1 MNTMRIGVWAA
12 TLLGAMLAASAPAQN
27 SPDAKIPAAT
37 SPHAVGVEPGWTARW
52 IQAPWSTERDGAEA
66 DGSRPMPIFRRE
78 FKLKKRPVSAT
89 LRIAGLGQYEL
100 HANGAVV
107 SAPGLHQAWTDYRK
121 TVTYDSYDL
130 SKALRVGNNALGIM
144 LGNGMYN
151 VQHTKGRYTKFEGSF
166 GVPKLIAELRVK
178 FADGTSQVIA
188 SDAAWR
194 VAQGPVTFSSTY
206 GGEDYDARRVEAGW
220 DAPGFDAAA
229 WTAAALADTPGGEM
243 TAAIAP
249 EVRVLKTWEGSKPTV
264 LPSGATVYDRG
275 QNVAGQPR
283 VRVKG
288 PAGAVL
294 RLTAGELKNADGS
307 VAMLNRPVWWDYTL
321 RGDPDGEEWAPKF
334 MYYGFRYVQ
343 AEWVPAAPN
352 ATVAQ
357 GTIVSVRGDE
367 VSSASPVAGSFES
380 SDAMLNAIHSL
391 IVNAMHNNEASLF
404 TDCPQREKLG
414 WLEETHL
421 VASGLMFNN
430 DLRALYAEQAKNIA
444 DAQHTDGDVPT
455 IAPQYTRFGPQYPIY
470 DDSPEWGS
478 ASVLGAWAAYRFYGD
493 KAQLAKSYATMQAY
507 VKFLKSK
514 AGANGADDGIVAYGL
529 GDWFDIG
536 PRPPGVSQDTSPGVT
551 GTLMLYEDAA
561 AMAKIAALLGHT
573 DDAARYTAL
582 AAHESAAFNR
592 RFWNAE
598 KNFYDTGSQTANAM
612 PLALGL
618 VPEAARAAVLQHI
631 VDDIHAHDD
640 HITTGEVGYPYL
652 LRALLQAGRSD
663 VVLAMLERKDPP
675 SYGAQLALG
684 ATSLTEAW
692 SGHGSSQDHFMLG
705 GAEEWF
711 YRALG
716 GIDFDMSRSKD
727 ERIILRPQMPA
738 GVSWVKCSY
747 RSVLGEIRSEWHQE
761 PGATSVDVTIP
772 PGATATLVLPVK
784 FLSVVPHQGAAN
796 GKGPRMTEVRRDSD
810 VVVYRVGAGTY
821 HLREEEAAPP
831 AGAR

>member
-1 MNTMRIGVWAA
+1 MRIAVRAA
-12 TLLGAMLAASAPAQN
+12 ILLGAILAASAPAQS
-27 SPDAKIPAAT
+27 SPDANSPAAT
-37 SPHAVGVEPGWTARW
+37 SAHAAGVEPGWTARW
-52 IQAPWSTERDGAEA
+52 IQAPWSTQRDGAEA
-66 DGSRPMPIFRRE
+66 DDSQPMPVFRRE

-100 HANGAVV
+100 HVNGAVV

-121 TVTYDSYDL
+121 TVTYDTYDL
-130 SKALRVGNNALGIM
+130 TKALRVGSDALGVM

-178 FADGTSQVIA
+178 YADGTSEVIP
-188 SDAAWR
+188 SNAAWK
-194 VAQGPVTFSSTY
+194 VAHGPVTFSSTY

-229 WTAAALADTPGGEM
+229 WTAAGLADAPGGEM
-243 TAAIAP
+243 AAAIAL

-264 LPSGATVYDRG
+264 LPSGAMVYDLG
-275 QNVAGQPR
+275 QNFAGQPR

-294 RLTAGELKNADGS
+294 KLTSGERENADGS
-307 VAMLNRPVWWDYTL
+307 VAMLNRPVWWAYTL
-321 RGDPDGEEWAPKF
+321 RGDPDGEEWAPRF

-343 AEWVPAAPN
+343 AEWVPAKPN
-352 ATVAQ
+352 ETAAQ
-357 GTIVSVRGDE
+357 GTVVSVRGDE
-367 VSSASPVAGSFES
+367 LSSASPVAGSFDS
-380 SDAMLNAIHSL
+380 SDAMLNAIHAL
-391 IVNAMHNNEASLF
+391 IVNAMHNNEVSLF

-430 DLRALYAEQAKNIA
+430 DLRALYAAEAKNIA
-444 DAQHTDGDVPT
+444 DAQHGDGDVPT
-455 IAPQYTRFGPQYPIY
+455 IAPQYTKFGPQYPIY

-478 ASVLGAWAAYRFYGD
+478 ASVLAAWAAYRFYGD
-493 KAQLAKSYATMQAY
+493 KAQLEKSYATMQAY
-507 VKFLKSK
+507 VRFLESK
-514 AGANGADDGIVAYGL
+514 AGASGADDGIVVYGL
-529 GDWFDIG
+529 GDWYDFG
-536 PRPPGVSQDTSPGVT
+536 PRPPGVSQNTSPGVT

-561 AMAKIAALLGHT
+561 AMAKIARLLGRA
-573 DDAARYTAL
+573 DDATRYAAL
-582 AAHESAAFNR
+582 AARESAAFNR

-598 KNFYDTGSQTANAM
+598 KSFYDIGSQAANAM
-612 PLALGL
+612 PLALGI
-618 VPEAARAAVLQHI
+618 VPEARRAAVLQRI

-675 SYGAQLALG
+675 SYGAQLAEG

-692 SGHGSSQDHFMLG
+692 TGRGSSQDHFMLG

-716 GIDFDMSRSKD
+716 GIDFDMSRSKE
-727 ERIILRPQMPA
+727 ERIILRPQMLA

-747 RSVLGEIRSEWHQE
+747 RSVLGEIRSEWHRE
-761 PGATSVDVTIP
+761 ADATTVDVTIP

-784 FLSVVPHQGAAN
+784 MRPDFLHKGAAN
-796 GKGPRMTEVRRDSD
+796 GKGPRMTEVRRDSE
-810 VVVYRVGAGTY
+810 VVVYRIGMGTY
-821 HLREEEAAPP
+821 HLREAEAAPA
-831 AGAR
+831 AGAQ